1 MKEIMDSYSKYDRK
15 KIAEQ
20 AAGKF
25 SYPVIGK
32 KLDEVYVAVITAKD

>member
-1 MKEIMDSYSKYDRK
+1 MVKNYSAYNRE

-20 AAGKF
+20 ATSRF

-32 KLDEVYVAVITAKD
+32 KLDEIYSEVTSGK